1 MYQNVSNDCKFENS
15 CEGKAFYL
23 ENKDLYFECIQ
34 EKYSYDDDT
43 FEWHNF
49 YAVGTKIIPSY
60 SDIKNYKSK
69 GKTPTSKSDK
79 SYGTGFSLATNLIAS
94 CYHVVKDAKE
104 ITIKGINGRTDT
116 VYKAEIEYFDEGLDI
131 AVLKIVN
138 SNSKVLSKIPYP
150 IKHVNSEVGENV
162 FVLGYPLHSTM
173 GNEIKLTTGIISS
186 NSGYL
191 DNKNLLQ
198 ISAPIQP
205 GDSGGPLFDNK
216 GNLIGIVTSKHI
228 GTENVGYALKISTLF
243 DLLKNRGISFEQ
255 NKIEQLELP
264 KKVKLFKDFI
274 YSIEVISDNR

>member
-79 SYGTGFSLATNLIAS
+79 SYGTGFSLATNF

-205 GDSGGPLFDNK
+205 GNSGGPLFDNK